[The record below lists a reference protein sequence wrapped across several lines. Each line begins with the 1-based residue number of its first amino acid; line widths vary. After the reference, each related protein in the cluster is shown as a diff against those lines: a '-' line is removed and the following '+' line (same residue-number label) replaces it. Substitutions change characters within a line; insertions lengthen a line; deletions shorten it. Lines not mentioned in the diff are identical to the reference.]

1 MKHISDEAMLDMLKK
16 VQTHQADILRK
27 GHSAHIDASVHEDLV
42 EYDHFIAFDVYIY
55 EENSLINA
63 FDFSAF
69 DTEEEL
75 DATYAMFVAYIK
87 TL

>member
-16 VQTHQADILRK
+16 VQTHQADILRS
-27 GHSAHIDASVHEDLV
+27 GHSAHIDASVHEDIV
-42 EYDHFIAFDVYIY
+42 DYDHYIAFDVYIY

-75 DATYAMFVAYIK
+75 NAKYTLFTAYIK
-87 TL
+87 KL